1 MSAQLWPDSLFD
13 LVFIPHID
21 DRLDELAKLAEP
33 EEWNYQHTESEHA
46 QSILYNYLHY
56 TYRRL
61 AEEGKIAISIDA
73 QFIAFNTGLVT
84 PNQEPLYVLAN
95 HNHLPD
101 ARQPWHFQGW
111 FRRGQ
116 YEMTRFSELP
126 EMAHYFDD
134 PSDLVFDTRKEMR
147 CNIEHIITENKERFP
162 EPYRGMDDYALQT
175 FLKGAID
182 NARERVRRNY
192 KTAIPQYYRGRV
204 QLLLPLCIGD
214 PHTADLALVVE
225 DHDSFYRAS
234 TCLTLDMAYNNA
246 RQLAKPDRDWL
257 KP

>member
-1 MSAQLWPDSLFD
+1 MSAPLWPESLFD
-13 LVFIPHID
+13 LIFIPHID
-21 DRLDELAKLAEP
+21 DRLEELAGLAEK
-33 EEWNYQHTESEHA
+33 EEWSYHRTHSDHLKP
-46 QSILYNYLHY
+46 ILYNYIHY
-56 TYRRL
+56 TYKRL
-61 AEEGKIAISIDA
+61 AEEGKIAVSDDA

-84 PNQEPLYVLAN
+84 PNQEPLYALSN

-101 ARQPWHFQGW
+101 ARQLWHFQEW
-111 FRRGQ
+111 CRRGH
-116 YEMTRFSELP
+116 YAMTRFSQLP

-134 PSDLVFDTRKEMR
+134 PTALVFDTRKEMR

-162 EPYRGMDDYALQT
+162 EPYRTMENYALQT

-182 NARERVRRNY
+182 NARERVMRNY
-192 KTAIPQYYRGRV
+192 KTAIPQYFHGKI

-214 PHTADLALVVE
+214 PHTADLALVSE
-225 DHDSFYRAS
+225 DHGAFYRAS